1 MLTRQL
7 FNLDTAKRPADR
19 DVGAD
24 RAAKRSKTVPD
35 AATIRAVQERIN
47 SIEADQLNSDNNFVG
62 AFDDE
67 DIRSDEHEDEIDLDI
82 VVGAIWFLFTRSSTL
97 SLSLDSPVV
106 QRPCPCDP
114 TACDQTPTRRCSRG
128 SMSFFFHLITP
139 TTISQICQ
147 TPIWNQPEPDLPA
160 PDNTEGNISD
170 DDNEGELTIHEREHH
185 KLRWP
190 PKTRLVHPARG
201 RWSGSRTAPLRPP
214 YKTRSHWL
222 NTTSPLSM
230 PSHTSKKRSRWGAMS
245 YTRLRREGGLV
256 LLQTAYPAIGGTAS
270 GCPRW

>member
-201 RWSGSRTAPLRPP
+201 RWSLWVQNSSVEAAIQDAFPLAQRYIASINAFP
-214 YKTRSHWL
+214 YLQEKVKMGRDVLYQAATR
-222 NTTSPLSM
+222 
-230 PSHTSKKRSRWGAMS
+230 
-245 YTRLRREGGLV
+245 GGLG
-256 LLQTAYPAIGGTAS
+256 TIADTGGRGGLT
-270 GCPRW
+270 WQVH